1 MERKT
6 RNLLTFLV
14 AAAFLFLGA
23 VVQAAQP
30 VGHDAWGKDVL
41 ENGTWAEVSAWLK
54 ETKDAVELG
63 DASIITES
71 CFETE
76 EE

>member
-1 MERKT
+1 M
-6 RNLLTFLV
+6 

-30 VGHDAWGKDVL
+30 VDHDAWGKDVL

-63 DASIITES
+63 DASIIIEVNATDGDAGFQIFLCS
-71 CFETE
+71 WS
-76 EE
+76 